1 MNTEMNRTGA
11 SQFIA
16 LERALQIIE
25 SLGDVIGPIRR
36 RGVELAQ
43 QILRSANSIAAN
55 LSKGRR
61 RQGGD
66 RLHLFR
72 IAAGSAEETRT
83 HLRVAVAWGWIRP
96 CDIDTSLD
104 LIDQV
109 RAITWRLTH

>member
-1 MNTEMNRTGA
+1 MTTEMNRTGA

-16 LERALQIIE
+16 LERALEIIE
-25 SLGDVIGPIRR
+25 SLRDLIGPIRKR
-36 RGVELAQ
+36 DLELAQ
-43 QILRSANSIAAN
+43 QLLRSANSIAAN
-55 LSKGRR
+55 LSEGRR

-83 HLRVAVAWGWIRP
+83 HLRVAVAWGWIRQR
-96 CDIDTSLD
+96 DIETSLD

-109 RAITWRLTH
+109 VAMTWRLTH